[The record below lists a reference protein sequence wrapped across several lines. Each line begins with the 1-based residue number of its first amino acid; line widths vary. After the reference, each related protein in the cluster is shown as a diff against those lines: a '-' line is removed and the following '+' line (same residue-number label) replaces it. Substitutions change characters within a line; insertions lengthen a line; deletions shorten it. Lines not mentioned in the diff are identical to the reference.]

1 MLKTFI
7 NAADQ
12 VPATPALVVDLP
24 TAQRNIQR
32 LADYARQHQLQVR
45 PHTKTHK
52 SRLMARLQMEAGAY
66 GLTVAKVGEAEVL
79 AKETTDL
86 LVAYPAIDPVRTKR
100 LAELAR
106 QMTLRVAV
114 DSQAG
119 LQALAQAA
127 KAAGS
132 TIGILVDLDV
142 GFHRTGVQTPQ
153 AALELA
159 RFVDSQAPALRL
171 DGLFFYP
178 GHVWAPAAEQEQELH
193 KVDALLSEAM
203 TLWKAAG
210 LQAKI
215 VSGGST
221 PAMLQ
226 SHQVKSQTETRPGT
240 YIYNDM
246 NTVRG
251 NYCTLEDVAA
261 AVVCTVV
268 STSVPGKAILDGG
281 TKTFTSDRN
290 FPAPDSGFGY
300 IVEYPHARLAR
311 MSEEHGELEFEANSP
326 RPQVGERVTVIPNH
340 ICPCVNLHD
349 QGWLQR
355 PDGNLEPLPIDS
367 RGRLT

>member
-1 MLKTFI
+1 
-7 NAADQ
+7 
-12 VPATPALVVDLP
+12 
-24 TAQRNIQR
+24 
-32 LADYARQHQLQVR
+32 
-45 PHTKTHK
+45 
-52 SRLMARLQMEAGAY
+52 MARLQVKAGAY

-79 AKETTDL
+79 AQETTDIL
-86 LVAYPAIDPVRTKR
+86 IAYPAIDPVRTRR
-100 LAELAR
+100 LAELAH
-106 QMTLRVAV
+106 QLTVRVAV
-114 DSQAG
+114 DSQVG
-119 LQALAQAA
+119 LQALAEAA
-127 KAAGS
+127 QAAGS

-159 RFVDSQAPALRL
+159 QFVDSKTPSLRL

-178 GHVWAPAAEQEQELH
+178 GHVWASAADQANELGQ
-193 KVDALLSEAM
+193 VDAKLREVIS
-203 TLWKAAG
+203 LWKAVG
-210 LQAKI
+210 LQANI

-226 SHQVKSQTETRPGT
+226 SHLVTCQTETRPGT

-251 NYCTLEDVAA
+251 NFCSLEDVAA

-268 STSVPGKAILDGG
+268 STSVPGKAIVDGG

-290 FPAPDSGFGY
+290 FPSPDSGFGY
-300 IVEYPHARLAR
+300 IVEYPHAKLAR

-326 RPQVGERVTVIPNH
+326 RPRVGERVTIIPNH

-349 QGWLQR
+349 QGWGQHS
-355 PDGNLEPLPIDS
+355 DGALEPLPIDS